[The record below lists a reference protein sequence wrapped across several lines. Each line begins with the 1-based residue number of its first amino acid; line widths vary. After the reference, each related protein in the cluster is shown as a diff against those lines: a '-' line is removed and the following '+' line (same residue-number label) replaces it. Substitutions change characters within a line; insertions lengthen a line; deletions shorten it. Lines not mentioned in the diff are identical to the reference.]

1 MTERQAGHPV
11 IVAART
17 LRAQLLANEQE
28 VANRLVAAYGR
39 SYARLSN
46 QIEALQER
54 LAVGEE
60 ISRAQAANLSTL
72 RNLRAEII
80 REMDRFAVYAD
91 QEIQTQAYQA
101 VSRAIQDSQTLVQAN
116 YLSAEAQQAITASYR
131 LLPTEQVVAIIERT
145 GAQSPLRASLVD
157 RFGTVIADMVAD
169 ALVDGIAQGKNPRE
183 VAGIIRREMG
193 MGLTDALRTARTA
206 QLYSYRQ
213 ATSINFLANSD
224 IVEGWRWWASLDGR
238 VCLSC
243 VSKHN
248 TIHRVD
254 ETLND
259 HHNGRCTQ
267 LPIVTLP
274 GGAGAL
280 PTQTGEE
287 WFNEL
292 AEGEQVSRMGP
303 AMYSAWRAG
312 EFQFSDLSVPYQDR
326 IYGEMLR
333 EASLIGLIGDR
344 ARDYYR

>member
-11 IVAART
+11 ITAART
-17 LRAQLLANEQE
+17 LRAQLLATEQE
-28 VANRLVAAYGR
+28 TANRLIAAFGQ
-39 SYARLSN
+39 SYLRLSG

-54 LAVGEE
+54 IAVGETL
-60 ISRAQAANLSTL
+60 SQAQAANLSTL

-80 REMDRFAVYAD
+80 KEMDRFAVYAD
-91 QEIQTQAYQA
+91 QEIQTQAYAA

-116 YLSAEAQQAITASYR
+116 YLSPEARQAITVNYR
-131 LLPTEQVVAIIERT
+131 MLPTEQVVAIIDRT
-145 GAQSPLRASLVD
+145 GSQSPLRSSLIQNY
-157 RFGTVIADMVAD
+157 GTTIADMVVD
-169 ALVDGIAQGKNPRE
+169 ALVDGIAQGRNPRE
-183 VAGIIRREMG
+183 VAAILRREMG
-193 MGLTDALRTARTA
+193 RGLTDALRTARTA

-213 ATSINFLANSD
+213 ATSINYLANSN
-224 IVEGWRWWASLDGR
+224 IVQGWRWWASLDGR

-243 VSKHN
+243 ISKHN
-248 TIHRVD
+248 SIHPPD

-280 PTQTGEE
+280 PSQTGEE

-292 AEGEQVSRMGP
+292 TQAEQVQRMGP
-303 AMYSAWRAG
+303 AMYSAWRAN
-312 EFQFSDLSVPYQDR
+312 EFQFSELSVPYQDR

-344 ARDYYR
+344 AREYYR